1 MGWVLNATPQ
11 PLYHGKDPVT
21 IVRRLGGSQGR
32 SGHVW
37 KISPAPEFD
46 SQTVQSVASRYTD
59 WAIPAPPYRHL
70 FLWAHNFFFFFCLRN
85 LIYFCG
91 QQSFV
96 GSFLLKI
103 SLCSSLG
110 LSTLIYSR
118 YAELRR
124 AVAAGKCRNPT
135 WRTANMECCLVPKY
149 KSELELLL
157 VF

>member
-1 MGWVLNATPQ
+1 MGAQRHAPAALPRERPSNHCKEAGWFPGPVGTCVENLASTGIRFPDRPVRSESLYRLSYPGSPVPTLVLMSTQ
-11 PLYHGKDPVT
+11 
-21 IVRRLGGSQGR
+21 
-32 SGHVW
+32 
-37 KISPAPEFD
+37 
-46 SQTVQSVASRYTD
+46 
-59 WAIPAPPYRHL
+59 
-70 FLWAHNFFFFFCLRN
+70 FFFFFCLRN